1 MDSNGRPEIHYTTVY
16 RAFRQWSANGCFTL
30 IFFESVLMLMRDN
43 LLDLSII
50 HGDGTSTMAKK
61 GGDTVGFSG
70 HKHFK
75 GDKVVAFCDRN
86 CNVIAP
92 FVSAAGNRNESPLLH
107 DALSK
112 VKQIAKA
119 IGLELKA
126 RFKNGVF
133 WVPLG
138 ERIPTGNQCS

>member
-30 IFFESVLMLMRDN
+30 IFFESVSMLARDN

-50 HGDGTSTMAKK
+50 HGDGTSTSTIAKK
-61 GGDTVGFSG
+61 GGDNVGFSG

-92 FVSAAGNRNESPLLH
+92 FVSAAGNRNESPLLR
-107 DALSK
+107 DAKRRSAGANRSSIRRFTANASIPLSAFSGGK
-112 VKQIAKA
+112 INFAV
-119 IGLELKA
+119 
-126 RFKNGVF
+126 
-133 WVPLG
+133 
-138 ERIPTGNQCS
+138 S